1 MAESEAQRRAN
12 LAYRKKHTKTVTVTF
27 YPSDMVL
34 FDYLNSLGVSKAKH
48 IKHLIAEDARKNGYD
63 LDGGQSPDA

>member
-12 LAYRKKHTKTVTVTF
+12 LAYRKKHTKTVSVTF

-34 FDYLNSLGVSKAKH
+34 FDYLDSLGVSKAKR
-48 IKHLIAEDARKNGYD
+48 IKKLIEEDAKNNGID
-63 LDGGQSPDA
+63 LDK